1 MAFAVGKAY
10 PILLRMSE
18 KVPEAKKLLDD
29 LANISQEDYSQR
41 FGALLKQNPS
51 YDSESPEPVKEASID
66 VKSAKP
72 SKIDT
77 YKPGVIGRHEDWVVE
92 NAPKFVEDL
101 GTDEDFLNDVDKNFD
116 KYWTKIEEGTMFAFN
131 KEAMRQNNFI
141 KKLMKGKYKAPEV
154 VSREEFLKLASDD
167 NNLVIFRGLQP
178 ATSPKTG
185 EDISIQSIV
194 TNQIYG
200 KEPFYPVWGA
210 IGSGIY
216 TTTDIE
222 EAETYGK
229 EPENI
234 VRFVAKRDDLK
245 LIEYEDLKLL
255 SDMTEK
261 MLLAKYPSDERVK
274 KFVALKNQ
282 SHDSVLSVM
291 LGFDGV
297 YLKNRKRTSSID
309 KKSRQRNVIALHNFE
324 KFKTYDVNKEGN
336 TGKDF
341 MVDFRLLQD
350 RKNVYDK
357 QW

>member
-92 NAPKFVEDL
+92 NAPKLVEDI
-101 GTDEDFLNDVDKNFD
+101 GTDEDFLKDVDENFD
-116 KYWTKIEEGTMFAFN
+116 KYWTKIVEGEMFAFN
-131 KEAMRQNNFI
+131 KQALRQNNFM
-141 KKLMKGKYKAPEV
+141 KHLMKDKYKAPEI
-154 VSREEFLKLASDD
+154 VSREEFLKLASDE
-167 NNLVIFRGLQP
+167 NNVVLFRGLQSGVDKSGKQIP
-178 ATSPKTG
+178 LT
-185 EDISIQSIV
+185 EIIS
-194 TNQIYG
+194 NQIYG

-210 IGSGIY
+210 IGSGVY
-216 TTTDIE
+216 TTTAIE
-222 EAETYGK
+222 EAETYSQDYEG
-229 EPENI
+229 I
-234 VRFVAKRDDLK
+234 LRFVGKRDDLK

-282 SHDSVLSVM
+282 SKDSVLSVM

-297 YLKNRKRTSSID
+297 YLMNRKQTSKID
-309 KKSRQRNVIALHNFE
+309 KKSRSRNVIAIHNFE
-324 KFKTYDVNKEGN
+324 KFKTYDANKEGN
-336 TGKDF
+336 TYRDF
-341 MVDFRLLQD
+341 ANDFEMLKD